1 MSFLKYI
8 ENNFDRC
15 LAVDFE
21 YRMDVTK
28 TMPKKVVCATYKDVF
43 TGETWN
49 FWEHDRQSFHPHFD
63 FHNNL
68 FITFNAVA
76 EVGCWLTLLHGV
88 PTNVWDCMIEHRRLY
103 NGRKDKFNLLS
114 VGQDY
119 GYLDELTKEQKQEE
133 RDLIIN
139 NETYTKGQRQRIL
152 NYNKKDVT

>member
-28 TMPKKVVCATYKDVF
+28 TMPKKVVVQHTKMFLLVRPG
-43 TGETWN
+43 T

-76 EVGCWLTLLHGV
+76 EVGCWLKLLH
-88 PTNVWDCMIEHRRLY
+88 EY
-103 NGRKDKFNLLS
+103 
-114 VGQDY
+114 
-119 GYLDELTKEQKQEE
+119 
-133 RDLIIN
+133 
-139 NETYTKGQRQRIL
+139 QRIFGT
-152 NYNKKDVT
+152 V